1 MNICLFETAFM
12 LRTFRNNRNVKYNMH
27 TELCFCFRSSF
38 SDVAAKFGK
47 DERFKA
53 IEKMRERES
62 IFNDHLSD
70 LRKKEKE
77 ERTLQKE
84 KVRAYL

>member
-1 MNICLFETAFM
+1 M
-12 LRTFRNNRNVKYNMH
+12 
-27 TELCFCFRSSF
+27 
-38 SDVAAKFGK
+38 AAKFAK

-70 LRKKEKE
+70 LRRKEKE
-77 ERTLQKE
+77 ERHLLKE
-84 KVRAYL
+84 KVYGQLQHNVDTIIS